1 MSLSKTV
8 FRFLLVIMTFLA
20 LVTGFLFLLQK
31 PGTGSYVVSVLTLVT
46 QLSFILFLVVAL
58 RRDWEPLESLEEF
71 DQLEDAEPPR

>member
-20 LVTGFLFLLQK
+20 LVTGFLFLLQE
-31 PGTGSYVVSVLTLVT
+31 PGTGSYVVSVLTLVI

-58 RRDWEPLESLEEF
+58 RRDWEPLEALEAL